1 MRQRLLAFGI
11 CVLVVLL
18 AQPSAAQTGTGRI
31 VGVVKDATGG
41 VVPGA
46 IVRATHEP
54 TGITSETVTKEAGGY
69 VFPSLS
75 VGPYTLVVELQG
87 FATVTS
93 TKNVLTVGSELRIDA
108 VLHPGGLSEAVT
120 VTETAVRVQTTE
132 SSLSTLVPGKTIE
145 TLPLNG
151 RNPLHLIGLVPGV
164 VGHSAEATSSG
175 GTSTQQINGDR
186 GRGITTTQDGIDI
199 ADPVIPRGELTNAPI
214 NPDALQEFRVITSNA
229 KAEYGRSAGGQIELV
244 TRAGT
249 NRFKGTAYAFLRDTS
264 LDSNSYFNDLNGLPK
279 EILERKQFGASF
291 GGPIKRNR
299 AFFFFNYDGTRR
311 LQETS
316 QLITVPTESMR
327 NGEFRFVNQ
336 ACAGQTT
343 AQNRPS
349 CVDAS
354 GNPLV
359 PVSSYS
365 LVANDPRGLG
375 VSQTIQKETLAYQP
389 KPNDFTTGD
398 GLNYAGY
405 RWNSPTEGP
414 VDTLTTRIDVQLSS
428 RQSVFGRY
436 SNAWRNDLIN
446 DIINTDPRPLSW
458 PARVRISDQQ
468 GLAAGHKMTIGS
480 SMVNEVTGGFTY
492 NILDFADP
500 QHPKTYEVCR
510 SGCIFGSP
518 RVYWPG
524 SARKPL
530 EMQVLDNFSWVRGS
544 HTMKTGTNMRWYRI
558 TQTRGAG
565 TPFGI
570 YPSFTFSRLDASFTG
585 NNTAG
590 VVRPDGTRVDLT
602 ASGINAT
609 DRNNLNTFYNIVLGR
624 IGKVDQA
631 FYSDGTG
638 FPPLNPLVLDQ
649 RTSEYNFYVQ
659 DDWRVSSR
667 LTFNLGLRYELNTV
681 PYDASGAQV
690 INDRPLDGSQG
701 PVTFLAAGK
710 DTGLSWFKTDK
721 NNFAPSAGM
730 AWDPRGDGKMAIR
743 ASYRLAYQRLI
754 TWALNVVEQRQ
765 PATSI
770 NQFLTAPSSASLPAA
785 DRVIRLDELL
795 SGKVAADPQRGIFI
809 TMNNG
814 VPLLTPPTAIN
825 RTPANIRGEQPL
837 GFDPNITTPYM
848 QQWSASV
855 QREIPWNLI
864 VEAAYVGTK
873 GTGLFRMM
881 NVNQMDLLA
890 NNFIRDFSAAR
901 RNLVANGNPNIGEST
916 GNFGRLYGGTIP
928 TTVYADITN
937 NNLGL
942 LADALDRGT
951 QGIGLV
957 AAGLPDTFF
966 RPSPQ
971 FTAAGMGCSCSSSR
985 YDALQLQLQRRYTNG
1000 LAFAANYTLAYSRD
1014 DVSADTRG
1022 AGTEMVVP
1030 SDPKRLELDK
1040 ARSDF
1045 DVRHVFRAHA
1055 IYELPF
1061 GKGRKFLGDSSG
1073 LVDALIG
1080 GWSLNT
1086 IVDWSSGYPLTVF
1099 SGYHTFSFYDSGTR
1113 VATESASGVSNRS
1126 NYTGGDTIGRVEI
1139 LSNGSVQYLSSEE
1152 RAMFSTPAAG
1162 ETGSKRNPFTGPG
1175 FFQADLGVFKN
1186 FSLPG
1191 KVRLEARIE
1200 IFNVFNT
1207 VNFAN
1212 PTILGT
1218 SGTFGMIT
1226 GTRVPP
1232 RIVQLGVKAYF

>member
-1 MRQRLLAFGI
+1 
-11 CVLVVLL
+11 
-18 AQPSAAQTGTGRI
+18 
-31 VGVVKDATGG
+31 
-41 VVPGA
+41 
-46 IVRATHEP
+46 
-54 TGITSETVTKEAGGY
+54 
-69 VFPSLS
+69 
-75 VGPYTLVVELQG
+75 
-87 FATVTS
+87 
-93 TKNVLTVGSELRIDA
+93 
-108 VLHPGGLSEAVT
+108 
-120 VTETAVRVQTTE
+120 
-132 SSLSTLVPGKTIE
+132 
-145 TLPLNG
+145 
-151 RNPLHLIGLVPGV
+151 
-164 VGHSAEATSSG
+164 
-175 GTSTQQINGDR
+175 
-186 GRGITTTQDGIDI
+186 
-199 ADPVIPRGELTNAPI
+199 
-214 NPDALQEFRVITSNA
+214 
-229 KAEYGRSAGGQIELV
+229 
-244 TRAGT
+244 
-249 NRFKGTAYAFLRDTS
+249 
-264 LDSNSYFNDLNGLPK
+264 
-279 EILERKQFGASF
+279 
-291 GGPIKRNR
+291 
-299 AFFFFNYDGTRR
+299 
-311 LQETS
+311 
-316 QLITVPTESMR
+316 
-327 NGEFRFVNQ
+327 
-336 ACAGQTT
+336 
-343 AQNRPS
+343 
-349 CVDAS
+349 
-354 GNPLV
+354 
-359 PVSSYS
+359 
-365 LVANDPRGLG
+365 
-375 VSQTIQKETLAYQP
+375 
-389 KPNDFTTGD
+389 
-398 GLNYAGY
+398 
-405 RWNSPTEGP
+405 
-414 VDTLTTRIDVQLSS
+414 
-428 RQSVFGRY
+428 
-436 SNAWRNDLIN
+436 
-446 DIINTDPRPLSW
+446 
-458 PARVRISDQQ
+458 
-468 GLAAGHKMTIGS
+468 
-480 SMVNEVTGGFTY
+480 
-492 NILDFADP
+492 
-500 QHPKTYEVCR
+500 
-510 SGCIFGSP
+510 
-518 RVYWPG
+518 
-524 SARKPL
+524 
-530 EMQVLDNFSWVRGS
+530 
-544 HTMKTGTNMRWYRI
+544 
-558 TQTRGAG
+558 
-565 TPFGI
+565 
-570 YPSFTFSRLDASFTG
+570 
-585 NNTAG
+585 
-590 VVRPDGTRVDLT
+590 
-602 ASGINAT
+602 
-609 DRNNLNTFYNIVLGR
+609 
-624 IGKVDQA
+624 
-631 FYSDGTG
+631 
-638 FPPLNPLVLDQ
+638 
-649 RTSEYNFYVQ
+649 
-659 DDWRVSSR
+659 
-667 LTFNLGLRYELNTV
+667 
-681 PYDASGAQV
+681 
-690 INDRPLDGSQG
+690 
-701 PVTFLAAGK
+701 
-710 DTGLSWFKTDK
+710 
-721 NNFAPSAGM
+721 
-730 AWDPRGDGKMAIR
+730 
-743 ASYRLAYQRLI
+743 
-754 TWALNVVEQRQ
+754 LNVVEQRQ

-795 SGKVAADPQRGIFI
+795 SGKVTADPQRGIFI

-814 VPLLTPPTAIN
+814 VPLLTPPTTIN

-1061 GKGRKFLGDSSG
+1061 GRGRKFLGDSSG